1 MACISFSVSVP
12 ARVRDLSGLPPT
24 FIGVG
29 GVDLFVDEDMDYARR
44 LNAAG
49 VPTELVVTPGAFHGF
64 DAVAP
69 ETGLAKRFTAAKI
82 AALRRAF
89 GIDGAAT

>member
-1 MACISFSVSVP
+1 MAFCLI
-12 ARVRDLSGLPPT
+12 
-24 FIGVG
+24 
-29 GVDLFVDEDMDYARR
+29 
-44 LNAAG
+44 AAG
-49 VPTELVVTPGAFHGF
+49 VPSELVVAPGAFHGF

-89 GIDGAAT
+89 GADGAPT